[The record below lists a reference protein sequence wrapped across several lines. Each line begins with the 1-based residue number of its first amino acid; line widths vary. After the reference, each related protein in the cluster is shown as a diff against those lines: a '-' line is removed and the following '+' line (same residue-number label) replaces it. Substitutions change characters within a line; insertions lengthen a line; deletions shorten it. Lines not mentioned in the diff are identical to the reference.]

1 MQFPYAMK
9 TGVAAFVACA
19 ILGTAASAHAQSE
32 GKVAVGAQLSTRTG
46 LGPENAGHSGVSFLW
61 RFGQPKTGWGWHFG
75 LNWFGTDLSRTIGGP
90 NTEFGKLR
98 VRPIMGGYGYTRVV
112 GRTAVTGKLMAGY
125 AFSSMKLS
133 QEAMDAYEARF
144 GAQAI
149 TVKASN
155 AFVVIPE
162 VNVWYNVNKKVGIR
176 VSSGYVIARP
186 DVIVTSTAG
195 VDKRRVRAD
204 NLTLKIGMTYSL
216 SPYAD
221 RVIDRLRGPFGRPRD
236 RE

>member
-1 MQFPYAMK
+1 M
-9 TGVAAFVACA
+9 
-19 ILGTAASAHAQSE
+19 
-32 GKVAVGAQLSTRTG
+32 
-46 LGPENAGHSGVSFLW
+46 GPENAGHSGVSFLW

-90 NTEFGKLR
+90 NTEFGSLR
-98 VRPIMGGYGYTRVV
+98 VRPIMGGYGYTRVF
-112 GRTAVTGKLMAGY
+112 GRTAVTGKLMGGY

-133 QEAMDAYEARF
+133 QEAMDAYQTRM
-144 GAQAI
+144 GAQAV

-176 VSSGYVIARP
+176 VSTGYVIARP

-195 VDKRRVRAD
+195 VDKRRVRCRQPDVQGRHDLLAF
-204 NLTLKIGMTYSL
+204 
-216 SPYAD
+216 A
-221 RVIDRLRGPFGRPRD
+221 LRRPRD
-236 RE
+236 